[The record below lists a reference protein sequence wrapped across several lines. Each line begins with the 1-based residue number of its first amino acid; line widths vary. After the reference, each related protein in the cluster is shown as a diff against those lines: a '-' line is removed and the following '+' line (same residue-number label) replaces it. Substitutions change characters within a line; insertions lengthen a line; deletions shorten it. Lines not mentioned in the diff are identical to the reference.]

1 MGLQIDTDTGTS
13 IARQDQGPRREF
25 VQNGRLCSDTAILY
39 IRTQV
44 QWELEQFQCPARI
57 VVVFVFEWRR
67 RNVKVNVSTVDARFH
82 NVAQRESQSRGGK
95 PWRLFDATVHFQP
108 FQQSSWG
115 GIRHCL
121 SSVVEGVTVNR
132 YA

>member
-25 VQNGRLCSDTAILY
+25 VQNGRLCGDTGILD

-44 QWELEQFQCPARI
+44 QWELEQFQCPTLI
-57 VVVFVFEWRR
+57 VVFVIEW
-67 RNVKVNVSTVDARFH
+67 RNVKVNVVATAARIN

-108 FQQSSWG
+108 FQQSSCG
-115 GIRHCL
+115 GSRHCL
-121 SSVVEGVTVNR
+121 STRSVLRE
-132 YA
+132 